1 MESSPIYTIIIT
13 LYWECTRKQEK
24 KPIVSYN
31 IAENSKRVKRNEEKV
46 YVCVWMDAGW
56 CLVITL
62 ND

>member
-24 KPIVSYN
+24 YIVSYN
-31 IAENSKRVKRNEEKV
+31 IAENSKRIKRNEEKV
-46 YVCVWMDAGW
+46 YVCVCLDAGW
-56 CLVITL
+56 WLVSTL